1 MWEWCLC
8 VLKTKL
14 SDSHFLL
21 ELTTWDPLC
30 SLPSQLLSALLRRSE
45 GGWEARKV
53 VMSRKDSV
61 VCNWLTSRSIW
72 ECKELASLLALLCSV
87 GNGGCRDAQSSL
99 LLCLLSRDWSC
110 VIPLL
115 PPHSNH
121 RTVLVQLLL
130 NEPRTAESGE
140 SSASS
145 SDIHMGDPD
154 GFLGC
159 CLQPGPALV
168 FVDIWGV
175 KLLDGRFFSFV
186 SFSFNL
192 PFK

>member
-1 MWEWCLC
+1 MGSKKSCNVQKRLCCLQ
-8 VLKTKL
+8 LT
-14 SDSHFLL
+14 HFQKYLGM
-21 ELTTWDPLC
+21 
-30 SLPSQLLSALLRRSE
+30 Q
-45 GGWEARKV
+45 G
-53 VMSRKDSV
+53 
-61 VCNWLTSRSIW
+61 
-72 ECKELASLLALLCSV
+72 V
-87 GNGGCRDAQSSL
+87 GFTFSFA
-99 LLCLLSRDWSC
+99 LLSREWWLSWFPVKPTSVSAEQRLELC
-110 VIPLL
+110 YPSFT
-115 PPHSNH
+115 PHSNH